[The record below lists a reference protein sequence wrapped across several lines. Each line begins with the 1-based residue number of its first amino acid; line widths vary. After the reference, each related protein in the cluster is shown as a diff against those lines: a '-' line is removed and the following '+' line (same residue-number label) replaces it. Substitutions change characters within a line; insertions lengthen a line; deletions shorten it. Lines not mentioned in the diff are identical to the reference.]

1 VLNDRLRVKVRQ
13 ELGATYTPEVL
24 SYSSDAFPDYGFVLA
39 GMTVEPKRTAEMGA
53 VVAKIAAD
61 MATGTIGDDEFQ
73 RAMKPLLSSLD
84 EVGRDNSYWISVLGH
99 CQEHPEFVEAARG
112 RKADYQSI
120 TKADL
125 QSLATQIFAANR
137 ATIINV
143 APSTEVARGK

>member
-1 VLNDRLRVKVRQ
+1 
-13 ELGATYTPEVL
+13 
-24 SYSSDAFPDYGFVLA
+24 
-39 GMTVEPKRTAEMGA
+39 MTVDPKRAAEMGTIA
-53 VVAKIAAD
+53 AKIAAD

-84 EVGRDNSYWISVLGH
+84 DVGRDNGYWVNLLGN
-99 CQEHPEFVEAARG
+99 CQEHPEFLEAARG

-125 QSLATQIFAANR
+125 ESLAKQLFTADK

-143 APSTEVARGK
+143 TPATQPKLAGKIK